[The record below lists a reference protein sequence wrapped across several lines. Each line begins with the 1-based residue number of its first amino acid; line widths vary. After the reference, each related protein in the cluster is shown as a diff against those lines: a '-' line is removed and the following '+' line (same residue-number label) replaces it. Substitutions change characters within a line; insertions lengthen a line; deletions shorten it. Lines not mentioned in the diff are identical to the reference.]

1 MTSVNKSQKL
11 AAEIGVRLF
20 LFVFFYISD
29 DATPYFRKI
38 QPEEFW
44 LYRYPRTPS
53 YYPGYLLWITI
64 LGVPTFVATVYFI
77 KYRDKTDWQQA
88 ILGVVLSIYLTA
100 SVTNCIKLAV
110 GRPRPDFLERCFP
123 DGKINNELK
132 CKGHAA
138 DVIQGYKSFPSGHSS
153 FAFSSFGYV
162 ALYIAGKCQC
172 FTLKGRGHAYKLCMV
187 VIPLVWATL
196 IAASR
201 TADFHHHWQDVI
213 VGSILGLVISYIC
226 YRQYYPSVYRS
237 NCHIP
242 YISDNTSRDIELQL
256 IKDHINMA

>member
-1 MTSVNKSQKL
+1 MTVVNKSQKL
-11 AAEIGVRLF
+11 AVEIGVRLF

-44 LYRYPRTPS
+44 LYRFPRTPS
-53 YYPGYLLWITI
+53 FYPGYLLWITI
-64 LGVPTFVATVYFI
+64 LGVPTIVATVYFI
-77 KYRDKTDWQQA
+77 KHRDKTDWQQA

-123 DGKINNELK
+123 D
-132 CKGHAA
+132 
-138 DVIQGYKSFPSGHSS
+138 V
-153 FAFSSFGYV
+153 AFSSFGYV

-187 VIPLVWATL
+187 FIPLVWATL

-213 VGSILGLVISYIC
+213 VGSILGLVISYLC

-256 IKDHINMA
+256 IKDHINIP